1 MKNKKIGIIIAIIA
15 IISFLLSY
23 IITYAANTETIYV
36 NLTKTDL
43 NGIGYGIGNPT
54 NSGAGNYIWNL
65 QLYNSNDVSDIST
78 QQRNLYCIKANYGD
92 TWNANNSD
100 IVAYNLSYDLQE
112 EREKILTLLGND
124 VASHDVIKQLLD
136 PTNGYYRELLWILD
150 NAYIE
155 GQTDRDAFI
164 RDVMGI
170 KYDEEYKVYYYQ
182 DENTYEEY
190 DYLITDS
197 DIKAVQKAAIWY
209 FTNHEETDFN
219 KLDSTDW
226 LTITTDGNTY
236 TQLSDLTRPN
246 TSEGTDRNSQAER

>member
-43 NGIGYGIGNPT
+43 NGIGYGIGDPT

-100 IVAYNLSYDLQE
+100 IVAYNLSYSKL
-112 EREKILTLLGND
+112 KISSNESPLVIPFDVTNLPSLSYTSTLNP
-124 VASHDVIKQLLD
+124 LL
-136 PTNGYYRELLWILD
+136 
-150 NAYIE
+150 
-155 GQTDRDAFI
+155 
-164 RDVMGI
+164 V
-170 KYDEEYKVYYYQ
+170 V
-182 DENTYEEY
+182 
-190 DYLITDS
+190 
-197 DIKAVQKAAIWY
+197 
-209 FTNHEETDFN
+209 
-219 KLDSTDW
+219 
-226 LTITTDGNTY
+226 
-236 TQLSDLTRPN
+236 
-246 TSEGTDRNSQAER
+246 